1 MYFINMETLKDI
13 IINKKHIKYRKKI
26 NELNEQFS
34 KQNLSDIE
42 RITRRFEIIC
52 ENETPIILDSQQII
66 FMRTIE
72 NTPDIYTNDEWNE
85 IRKKHY
91 VHETGYVS
99 NLCCDYEG
107 IISKGLL
114 EYFKDSNDYVQR
126 EINAL
131 LDLCDR
137 YLEKAKEL
145 KRQDIIDMFTWIP
158 RNSAR
163 TFKEALQFFRI
174 LHYAY
179 LIEGGYQIVG
189 GRIDQMF
196 YPYLKNDLD
205 KGILNENSALE
216 LVKDFFLSFNI
227 DSDFYDGVQQ
237 GDNGQA
243 IVLGGCDCNGNECF
257 NLLSKLCLQA
267 SKENK
272 LIDPKI
278 NLRVNKNTPLEIYEL
293 ASELT
298 AVGLGFPQYLN
309 DDIIISGLVDKGY
322 DLIDARNY
330 VVAACWEIILPKLS
344 FEVVNIDACSF
355 PKVLENTVYKKD
367 YSSYEE
373 LYNEFKIELQKEC
386 DRLIN
391 KHKNIYFV
399 PSPLIESSLDIK
411 YRNYGMHGTGIS
423 SAVDSLY
430 ALYERVY
437 NRQTITLDEYK
448 QAVDN
453 DYEGYEPLL
462 NKLRYHTYKMGQNIE
477 DVDNIAIDLL
487 NEFSNCLKDKRNEFN
502 GIYRPGT
509 GTAMFYL
516 EHANEIKAGFDG
528 RRKNEPFSANY
539 SPSIYAHIN
548 GPFSILESFT
558 KPNLQDC
565 MNGGPLTLEF
575 SSSMFDSQ
583 DSIRKTALF
592 VRTFIHLGGH
602 QLQCNA
608 VNIDDLKD
616 AQIHPEKYKN
626 LIVRIWGWSAYF
638 VELDQDFQNHVIM
651 RKEYSL

>member
-1 MYFINMETLKDI
+1 MYFINMEALKDI
-13 IINKKHIKYRKKI
+13 IINKKHIQYRKKI
-26 NELNEQFS
+26 NELNELFS
-34 KQNLSDIE
+34 KQNLTDIE
-42 RITRRFEIIC
+42 RVTRRFEIIC
-52 ENETPIILDSQQII
+52 ENETPIILDNQQII
-66 FMRTIE
+66 LMRTVE
-72 NTPDIYTNDEWNE
+72 NTPDCFTQDEWNE

-99 NLCCDYEG
+99 NLCPDYEE

-114 EYFKDSNDYVQR
+114 EYFKDSNVYVQR
-126 EINAL
+126 EIKSL

-137 YLEKAKEL
+137 YLEKAKEMNR
-145 KRQDIIDMFTWIP
+145 KDIIDMFTWIP
-158 RNSAR
+158 RYPAR
-163 TFKEALQFFRI
+163 TLKEAFQFFRI

-196 YPYLKNDLD
+196 YPYLKNDLE
-205 KGILNENSALE
+205 KGLLNEESALE

-243 IVLGGCDCNGNECF
+243 LVLGGCDLEGNECF
-257 NLLSKLCLQA
+257 NLLSKLCLIA
-267 SKENK
+267 CKENK

-278 NLRVNKNTPLEIYEL
+278 NLRVNKNTPIEIYEL
-293 ASELT
+293 ASECT

-309 DDIIISGLVDKGY
+309 DDVIIPGLVDKGY
-322 DLIDARNY
+322 DLKDARDY

-344 FEVVNIDACSF
+344 YEVVNIDACSF
-355 PKVLENTVYKKD
+355 PKVLENTVYKQE
-367 YSSYEE
+367 YNSYDE
-373 LYNEFKIELQKEC
+373 LYLEFKNELQKEC
-386 DRLIN
+386 DELVN

-411 YRNYGMHGTGIS
+411 YKNYGIHGTGIS

-430 ALYERVY
+430 ALQELVF
-437 NRQTITLDEYK
+437 NRHTISLEEYK
-448 QAVDN
+448 RAIDN
-453 DYEGYEPLL
+453 DYEGHETLL
-462 NKLRYHTYKMGQNIE
+462 NELRYHTNKMGQNIE
-477 DVDNIAIDLL
+477 KVDNIAIDLL
-487 NEFSNCLKDKRNEFN
+487 NEFSKCLKDKRNEFN

-516 EHANEIKAGFDG
+516 DHANELKAGFDG

-548 GPFSILESFT
+548 GPFSIIESFT

-575 SSSMFDSQ
+575 SSSMFNSK

-592 VRTFIHLGGH
+592 VRTFINKGGH

-608 VNIDDLKD
+608 VNINDLKD
-616 AQIHPEKYKN
+616 AQNNPDKYKN

-638 VELDQDFQNHVIM
+638 VELDKDFQDHVIM
-651 RKEYSL
+651 RKEYSI

>member
-1 MYFINMETLKDI
+1 MYFIVMEALKDI
-13 IINKKHIKYRKKI
+13 ILNKKHIQYRKNI
-26 NELNEQFS
+26 NELNEHFS
-34 KQNLSDIE
+34 KQNLTDIE

-66 FMRTIE
+66 FMRTVE
-72 NTPDIYTNDEWNE
+72 NTPDCFTQDEWNE
-85 IRKKHY
+85 IRKNHY

-99 NLCCDYEG
+99 NLCPDYEG
-107 IISKGLL
+107 IIKKGLL
-114 EYFKDSNDYVQR
+114 EYFKDSNIYVQR
-126 EINAL
+126 EIKAL
-131 LDLCDR
+131 LNLCDR

-145 KRQDIIDMFTWIP
+145 NRKDIIDMLTWIP
-158 RNSAR
+158 RNPAR
-163 TFKEALQFFRI
+163 TLKEAFQFFRI

-196 YPYLKNDLD
+196 YSYYKNDIKNNL
-205 KGILNENSALE
+205 LNEESALE

-243 IVLGGCDCNGNECF
+243 IVLGGCNHEGNECF
-257 NLLSKLCLQA
+257 NELSKLCLIA
-267 SKENK
+267 CKENK

-278 NLRVNKNTPLEIYEL
+278 NLRVSKNTPLEIYEL
-293 ASELT
+293 ASECT

-309 DDIIISGLVDKGY
+309 DDVIIQGLVDKGY
-322 DLIDARNY
+322 DLEDARDY

-344 FEVVNIDACSF
+344 YEVVNIDACSF
-355 PKVLENTVYKKD
+355 PKVLENTVYKQNYKTYD
-367 YSSYEE
+367 E
-373 LYNEFKIELQKEC
+373 LYLEFKNELQKEC
-386 DRLIN
+386 DELVN

-399 PSPLIESSLDIK
+399 PSPFIESSLDIK
-411 YRNYGMHGTGIS
+411 YKNYGIHGTGIS

-430 ALYERVY
+430 ALQELVF
-437 NRQTITLDEYK
+437 NKKAITLKEYK

-453 DYEGYEPLL
+453 DYKGYETLL
-462 NKLRYHTYKMGQNIE
+462 NQLRYHTYKMGQNIE
-477 DVDNIAIDLL
+477 QVDKISIELL
-487 NEFSNCLKDKRNEFN
+487 NEFSKCLKNKRNDFN

-516 EHANEIKAGFDG
+516 DHANVLKAGFDG

-539 SPSIYAHIN
+539 SPSIYANIN
-548 GPFSILESFT
+548 GPFSIIESFT

-575 SSSMFDSQ
+575 SSSMFDSK

-592 VRTFIHLGGH
+592 VRTFINKGGH

-608 VNIDDLKD
+608 VNINDLKD
-616 AQIHPEKYKN
+616 AQNNPDKYKN

-638 VELDQDFQNHVIM
+638 VELDKDFQDHVIM

>member
-1 MYFINMETLKDI
+1 MYFISMETLKNI
-13 IINKKHIKYRKKI
+13 ILNKKHIKYRKKI
-26 NELNEQFS
+26 NELNQEFS

-42 RITRRFEIIC
+42 RVTRRFEIIC

-72 NTPDIYTNDEWNE
+72 NTPDCFTQEEWNE
-85 IRKKHY
+85 TRKHRY
-91 VHETGYVS
+91 IHETGYVS
-99 NLCCDYEG
+99 NLCPDYEG
-107 IISKGLL
+107 IINKGLL
-114 EYFKDSNDYVQR
+114 EYFKDSNTYVQR
-126 EINAL
+126 EIHAL

-145 KRQDIIDMFTWIP
+145 NRKDIIDMFTWIP
-158 RNSAR
+158 RNPAR
-163 TFKEALQFFRI
+163 TLKEAFQFFRI

-196 YPYLKNDLD
+196 YPYYKKDMELGL
-205 KGILNENSALE
+205 LNEESALE

-243 IVLGGCDCNGNECF
+243 IVLGGCDIHGNECF
-257 NLLSKLCLQA
+257 NELSKLCLIA
-267 SKENK
+267 CKENK

-293 ASELT
+293 ASECT

-309 DDIIISGLVDKGY
+309 DDVIIQGLVDKGY
-322 DLIDARNY
+322 DLKDARDY

-355 PKVLENTVYKKD
+355 PKVLENTVYKKEYTSYD
-367 YSSYEE
+367 KLYS
-373 LYNEFKIELQKEC
+373 EFKIELEKEC
-386 DRLIN
+386 TSLIN

-399 PSPLIESSLDIK
+399 PSPLIETSLDIK

-430 ALYERVY
+430 ALQEHVF
-437 NRQTITLDEYK
+437 NRHTISLKEYK
-448 QAVDN
+448 QAIEM
-453 DYEGYEPLL
+453 DYKGYETLL
-462 NKLRYHTYKMGQNIE
+462 NEVRYHTFKMGQNIKE
-477 DVDNIAIDLL
+477 VDDIAIDLMK
-487 NEFSNCLKDKRNEFN
+487 EFSKCLKDKRNEFN
-502 GIYRPGT
+502 GIYRAGT

-516 EHANEIKAGFDG
+516 DHANELKAGFDG
-528 RRKNEPFSANY
+528 RRKNEPFAANY

-548 GPFSILESFT
+548 GPFSIIESFT
-558 KPNLQDC
+558 KPNLHDC

-575 SSSMFDSQ
+575 SSSMFNYEE
-583 DSIRKTALF
+583 SIRKTALF
-592 VRTFIHLGGH
+592 VRTFILKGGH

-608 VNIDDLKD
+608 VNINDLKD
-616 AQIHPEKYKN
+616 AQINPDKYKN

-638 VELDQDFQNHVIM
+638 VELDKDFQDHVIM